1 MDMRNVAVG
10 VVMEV
15 IATTAIMQ
23 PVPEEDASPMLVL
36 DGAAVVLICPSVD
49 NSELTLPI
57 DQCEWSMGDIG
68 ARAATAIA
76 V

>member
-15 IATTAIMQ
+15 IATTTVMQ
-23 PVPEEDASPMLVL
+23 PVPEEEASQMLVL
-36 DGAAVVLICPSVD
+36 DGAAVVLICPSAD
-49 NSELTLPI
+49 NSKLTLPI
-57 DQCEWSMGDIG
+57 DQCEWPMGDIG
-68 ARAATAIA
+68 ARAGTAIA